1 MEAVVTRP
9 NSIQW
14 DATKQDA
21 SQLKKHLGRITVTG
35 SWTVSTTSSCVILEL
50 GRVPTQT
57 FTTGRSILL
66 GRVPT
71 QTYYGS
77 WTTLKVVGT
86 SRSSKRDAVTLRPN
100 SQHNSTHDRCNYI
113 VIWITAL
120 ENCLG
125 IWKIALENCLFE
137 GRSRPSSR
145 VPTQGSHPTHPTH
158 PTKKNNNSSVK
169 FMERSYS

>member
-1 MEAVVTRP
+1 MQHFG
-9 NSIQW
+9 SSW
-14 DATKQDA
+14 DA
-21 SQLKKHLGRITVTG
+21 SHLKKHLGRITLTVTG
-35 SWTVSTTSSCVILEL
+35 SWAVPTTSSCVILEL

-57 FTTGRSILL
+57 FTGRSILL

-125 IWKIALENCLFE
+125 IWKIAFLRGAHDPRPASQLEA
-137 GRSRPSSR
+137 RTPHT
-145 VPTQGSHPTHPTH
+145 PP
-158 PTKKNNNSSVK
+158 KKQ
-169 FMERSYS
+169 